1 MLDIAYI
8 AEMSVGRARFS
19 QYLHMY
25 VWYLYSFHT
34 IQLYR

>member
-8 AEMSVGRARFS
+8 AEMSVAPDFLNTYRCMFGI
-19 QYLHMY
+19 YI
-25 VWYLYSFHT
+25 SFHT